1 MPNFENYIK
10 LKSLCDFNSVKL
22 IAVSKRK
29 SIDEIAALCEYGHLD
44 FGENRIQEL
53 REKAPILR
61 SDIKWHFIGHL
72 QTNKVKYIAG
82 FVYLIHGV
90 DTFKLLKE
98 INKQALK
105 HSRVI
110 DVLLQYHIAE
120 EETKFGF
127 SHEEVLDLFT
137 DNEFNQLNN
146 IRIRGVMGM
155 ATNSENKDNIKNEFF
170 KLKTYFDEISS
181 SYINNESFDII
192 SMGMSGDYELAIE
205 CGSNMIR
212 IGSLIFGARD

>member
-10 LKSLCDFNSVKL
+10 LKSLCDLNSVKL

-29 SIDEIAALCEYGHLD
+29 SIDEITALCEYGHLD

-72 QTNKVKYIAG
+72 QTNKVKYIAE

-120 EETKFGF
+120 EEAKFGF

-155 ATNSENKDNIKNEFF
+155 ATNSENKDNVKNEFF